1 MQRTAD
7 GFIVPD
13 LPENA
18 SPEDRATY
26 IVLRLEQFI
35 REGRT
40 IDEGMSFRKWQA
52 MALTE
57 IATNIAE
64 AQNEVVRADPITN
77 RLLFTTA
84 SALITIGF
92 WGTAVSINKVG
103 YIAAALVCGFAGLVL
118 LAVAG
123 EWQWTRFWRKRQA
136 GKRKLRLARI
146 ESLNR
151 KIKKLERE
159 LEKEAE
165 QLEKTLKK
173 TARTTKRMETANGE
187 PDLLESM

>member
-1 MQRTAD
+1 MHRTAD
-7 GFIVPD
+7 GFVVPD
-13 LPENA
+13 LPDNPT
-18 SPEDRATY
+18 PEDRATY
-26 IVLRLEQFI
+26 VVLRLEQFI

-40 IDEGMSFRKWQA
+40 LDEGMSFRKWQA

-57 IATNIAE
+57 IAANIAE
-64 AQNEVVRADPITN
+64 AQNEITREDPVTN

-103 YIAAALVCGFAGLVL
+103 YLAGALVCGFAGFVL

-123 EWQWTRFWRKRQA
+123 EWNWRRFWRKRAA
-136 GKRKLRLARI
+136 GKRKIRLGRI

-151 KIKKLERE
+151 KIKKLEHELDRE
-159 LEKEAE
+159 ATDLEKALKSTVKAQGKIE
-165 QLEKTLKK
+165 QK
-173 TARTTKRMETANGE
+173 TADR
-187 PDLLESM
+187 D

>member
-64 AQNEVVRADPITN
+64 AQNEVVRDDPITN

>member
-40 IDEGMSFRKWQA
+40 LAEGMSFRRWQA

-64 AQNEVVRADPITN
+64 AQNEIIREDPVTN

-103 YIAAALVCGFAGLVL
+103 YIAAALVCGFAGFVL

-123 EWQWTRFWRKRQA
+123 EWSWTRFWRKRQS
-136 GKRKLRLARI
+136 GKRKVRLAKI

-151 KIKKLERE
+151 KIKKLEHQ

-165 QLEKTLKK
+165 ALEKTLKSTIK
-173 TARTTKRMETANGE
+173 AQKKAE

>member
-1 MQRTAD
+1 MQRAAD

-35 REGRT
+35 RDGRT

-57 IATNIAE
+57 IAANIAE
-64 AQNEVVRADPITN
+64 AQNDVVRDDPVTN

-136 GKRKLRLARI
+136 GKRKLRLGRI

-151 KIKKLERE
+151 KIKKLESE

-165 QLEKTLKK
+165 QLEKALKK
-173 TARTTKRMETANGE
+173 TARTAQKIDPASGE